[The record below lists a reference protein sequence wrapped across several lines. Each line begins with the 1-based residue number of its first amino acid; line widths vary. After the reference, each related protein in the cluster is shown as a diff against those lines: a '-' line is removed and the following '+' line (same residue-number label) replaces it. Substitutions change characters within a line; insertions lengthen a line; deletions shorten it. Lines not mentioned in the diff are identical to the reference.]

1 MKMRTTYSPIFFLVL
16 AVAVTAIVIVLAI
29 KYFLPLV
36 IGIFIAILIDPIVTY
51 LERKLELDR
60 GIITV
65 IVLSAIFCL
74 TGYISLL
81 IIARFTFE
89 LARFTNFLPTQLR
102 HFNALIDKSYLYLS
116 NFFLRCQKT

>member
-65 IVLSAIFCL
+65 IDYCSFHL
-74 TGYISLL
+74 
-81 IIARFTFE
+81 
-89 LARFTNFLPTQLR
+89 
-102 HFNALIDKSYLYLS
+102 
-116 NFFLRCQKT
+116 